1 MVIEPLRNANA
12 AAKCLLKNPQR
23 VKKSTEKVGPFEA
36 LVNLRLRRWD
46 TSSGASVLLR
56 YAPRTRGVY
65 KLATYNSPYVVCIY
79 RYKSKYRRAEGGDS
93 PHEPG
98 GGEDQPGPPEFFPPI
113 SGSEGGGVRKSPP
126 EHSGAGEIL

>member
-56 YAPRTRGVY
+56 YGIYIYRIVHVKSMNIASWRKYVF
-65 KLATYNSPYVVCIY
+65 KLAVNFV
-79 RYKSKYRRAEGGDS
+79 
-93 PHEPG
+93 
-98 GGEDQPGPPEFFPPI
+98 
-113 SGSEGGGVRKSPP
+113 
-126 EHSGAGEIL
+126 ILIRIRILVES

>member
-56 YAPRTRGVY
+56 YGRGNECR
-65 KLATYNSPYVVCIY
+65 LASLFNVANTTLLGTCFHRFKAS
-79 RYKSKYRRAEGGDS
+79 RYL
-93 PHEPG
+93 
-98 GGEDQPGPPEFFPPI
+98 QVFVLI
-113 SGSEGGGVRKSPP
+113 SFLFVK
-126 EHSGAGEIL
+126 AAK

>member
-56 YAPRTRGVY
+56 YAVHTLVQQRMYTMAPHVH
-65 KLATYNSPYVVCIY
+65 KICI
-79 RYKSKYRRAEGGDS
+79 SM
-93 PHEPG
+93 
-98 GGEDQPGPPEFFPPI
+98 
-113 SGSEGGGVRKSPP
+113 
-126 EHSGAGEIL
+126 

>member
-1 MVIEPLRNANA
+1 MVIEPLPNANA

-56 YAPRTRGVY
+56 YVKFRGVA
-65 KLATYNSPYVVCIY
+65 LS
-79 RYKSKYRRAEGGDS
+79 
-93 PHEPG
+93 
-98 GGEDQPGPPEFFPPI
+98 
-113 SGSEGGGVRKSPP
+113 
-126 EHSGAGEIL
+126 GEIIAKGCLVSFFSIAILNAYYNHDNTIHFLNRNLKCLL